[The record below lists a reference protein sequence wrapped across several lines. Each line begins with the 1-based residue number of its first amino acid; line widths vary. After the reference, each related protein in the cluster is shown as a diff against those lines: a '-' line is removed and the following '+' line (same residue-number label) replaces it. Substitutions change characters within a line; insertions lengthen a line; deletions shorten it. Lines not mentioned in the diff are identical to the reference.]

1 MPNLARPGKVKR
13 AHRTRVRR
21 RRYQLQIRVVDSST
35 DIDRQTILAP
45 SPGRRIRFIRTRV
58 LQEAS
63 DGRHL
68 WELFFGS
75 AGNMITAPN
84 RAIDVLVVPDVG
96 KAATRTYLRGQGPK
110 GKRDEVLSG
119 RWLTVVAADCSYLE
133 GHGGESTE
141 QGLVRLN
148 ALLEDQMYPG
158 AEVWFYWEGGN
169 DITDFIQETDPF
181 LFFSPTDADYP
192 FTSAINSRA
201 PSFQIHTLL
210 PTSLKARNATF
221 FR

>member
-68 WELFFGS
+68 WELFFGD
-75 AGNMITAPN
+75 AGNIITAPN
-84 RAIDVLVVPDVG
+84 RSLDILAIPDLG
-96 KAATRTYLRGQGPK
+96 SDASRTFRRGEGPR
-110 GKRDEVLSG
+110 GKRNEVLSG
-119 RWLTVVAADCSYLE
+119 RWRGAAPTTSHKIIIEYTE
-133 GHGGESTE
+133 ES
-141 QGLVRLN
+141 
-148 ALLEDQMYPG
+148 
-158 AEVWFYWEGGN
+158 
-169 DITDFIQETDPF
+169 
-181 LFFSPTDADYP
+181 
-192 FTSAINSRA
+192 
-201 PSFQIHTLL
+201 
-210 PTSLKARNATF
+210 
-221 FR
+221 